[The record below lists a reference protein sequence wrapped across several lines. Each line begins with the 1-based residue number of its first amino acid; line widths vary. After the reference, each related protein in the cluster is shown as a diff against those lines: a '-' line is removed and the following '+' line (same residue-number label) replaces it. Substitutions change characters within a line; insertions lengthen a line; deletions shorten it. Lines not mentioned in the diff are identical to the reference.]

1 MLKLCPYCS
10 GDTANSS
17 SGRCPHCGRDL
28 VANREAI
35 NKAVEN
41 LSEGLSKM
49 MRDRNKQLT
58 QGGVIMDQLSVEA
71 ENQRLREVNARLNQD
86 RKRLLDL
93 IKKLK
98 RNDLSAEDKE
108 RLLNGFSID
117 SIQI

>member
-10 GDTANSS
+10 GDTASS
-17 SGRCPHCGRDL
+17 LSGRCPHCGGDL

-35 NKAVEN
+35 NEAVEN
-41 LSEGLSKM
+41 ISEGLSKI

-58 QGGVIMDQLSVEA
+58 RGGVIMDQPSVEA

-93 IKKLK
+93 IRELK
-98 RNDLSAEDKE
+98 RNDLSGKDKE
-108 RLLNGFSID
+108 RLLSNFSID
-117 SIQI
+117 